1 MKDVIIRAGQHLHPQ
16 VIEQAVGE
24 VPGIRRGRV
33 AAFGTHSQGTERL
46 VVVAETRATDPA
58 QRQALQR
65 DMLAEP
71 AEDPAPLD
79 SQDVDALRERENE
92 YEDAAVLQE
101 LRTAIDDLP
110 EDQQIDLVAL
120 TWLGRDNCSASD
132 WPAIRQEA
140 AEAHN
145 ARTADY
151 LLGMSMASGF
161 LEEGL
166 STLGFSDERADP
178 EPPQQGGNAS

>member
-1 MKDVIIRAGQHLHPQ
+1 MTQPTAEPPANTPEPTLSIPVDTVCFIIEKLR
-16 VIEQAVGE
+16 EYDS
-24 VPGIRRGRV
+24 
-33 AAFGTHSQGTERL
+33 T
-46 VVVAETRATDPA
+46 
-58 QRQALQR
+58 

-151 LLGMSMASGF
+151 LLGMSMASDF

-178 EPPQQGGNAS
+178 APPQQGGNAS

>member
-1 MKDVIIRAGQHLHPQ
+1 MTRPTAEPPTNPPEPTLSIPVDTVYFIIEKLR
-16 VIEQAVGE
+16 EYD
-24 VPGIRRGRV
+24 
-33 AAFGTHSQGTERL
+33 S
-46 VVVAETRATDPA
+46 
-58 QRQALQR
+58 R

-71 AEDPAPLD
+71 AEDPNPLD
-79 SQDVDALRERENE
+79 SDDVDALRERENE

-101 LRTAIDDLP
+101 LRAAIDDLP

-132 WPAIRQEA
+132 WPALREEA
-140 AEAHN
+140 AGAHN
-145 ARTADY
+145 TRTADY

-166 STLGFSDERADP
+166 STLGFPGEQADP
-178 EPPQQGGNAS
+178 APPEQAGNAP